1 MFINVDESLRSGLDR
16 TMVSIMHCGC
26 IDPGSIPGL
35 VTLFAF
41 CFRVKIFLISIHQQH
56 NPCHWNLRR
65 LSFCLNCFIL
75 PL

>member
-1 MFINVDESLRSGLDR
+1 
-16 TMVSIMHCGC
+16 
-26 IDPGSIPGL
+26 
-35 VTLFAF
+35 
-41 CFRVKIFLISIHQQH
+41 LISIHQQH